1 MALAIGPS
9 PRARRLGERARR
21 RTLLRKRG
29 QATSIVSRVP
39 SLRARA
45 TVCDALRPFGRGN
58 GHRSRR
64 LGWRVAVPPLLLG
77 IVFAGCS
84 ARRDAP
90 AEARR
95 IDLADFSRPSAL
107 TGPVIE
113 VPAAIF
119 EPPSVEVEEV
129 AVEAGPVAV
138 VERREVVEVDA
149 PGGGVRPEVVRSSGV
164 IAEPPS
170 PRAGGWPVESLVGQ
184 VNGRPIFADA
194 FFEPIEARLLRIAA
208 MDNRAEAR
216 RGVVELV
223 RARFEELI
231 DSELVIAEA
240 ESGLSLEQKQGLF
253 GWLLDLREEEIARR
267 GGSLASAEQSVLEEQ
282 GLSLEE
288 FMSRRRDMALASD
301 LLRRKIE
308 PRVIVSWREIEL
320 EYRRREAEFNPPAT
334 VRLGRIRLSERSDG
348 RERIEEVRAKFAA
361 GEGFAAVAASLGL
374 ADAGFWLELPWGP
387 EGVAGLEL
395 ADDLRSS
402 LEGVEVG
409 DAGRPIERSGSVIWL
424 GILAVDRPPGLSLF
438 DPMVQLSLQ
447 ESLRARR
454 FAVEQRRYLQSLRRR
469 WVSEDIGKMRERLI
483 AIAVDRYLP

>member
-1 MALAIGPS
+1 MLAML
-9 PRARRLGERARR
+9 A
-21 RTLLRKRG
+21 
-29 QATSIVSRVP
+29 Q
-39 SLRARA
+39 
-45 TVCDALRPFGRGN
+45 
-58 GHRSRR
+58 
-64 LGWRVAVPPLLLG
+64 VACGG
-77 IVFAGCS
+77 IASSGCS
-84 ARRDAP
+84 AKRDAP
-90 AEARR
+90 AKARP
-95 IDLADFSRPSAL
+95 IELADFSKPAARI
-107 TGPVIE
+107 GPVIE
-113 VPAAIF
+113 VPAEIF

-129 AVEAGPVAV
+129 AVEAGPVEV
-138 VERREVVEVDA
+138 VERREIVAVDA
-149 PGGGVRPEVVRSSGV
+149 PGGGARPEVVRSSGV
-164 IAEPPS
+164 VVEPPS

-184 VNGRPIFADA
+184 VNGRPIFAGA

-216 RGVVELV
+216 RGIVELV

-348 RERIEEVRAKFAA
+348 RERIEEVRARLAS
-361 GEGFAAVAASLGL
+361 GEAFAAVATSLGI
-374 ADAGFWLELPWGP
+374 ADDGFWMELPWGP

-395 ADDLRSS
+395 ADDLRAS
-402 LEGVEVG
+402 LEGAGVG
-409 DAGRPIERSGSVIWL
+409 VAGRPIERSGSVAWL
-424 GILAVDRPPGLSLF
+424 GILAVVQPPGASLF
-438 DPMVQLSLQ
+438 DPLVQLGLQ
-447 ESLRARR
+447 EALRARR
-454 FAVEQRRYLQSLRRR
+454 FSVEQQRYLQSLRRR